1 MNWTARFNANY
12 NVTPN
17 TTLLLNYFY
26 RGAQK
31 IERGEFGAVS
41 ITNLSVRQKVSQ
53 SSTITAR
60 IQDPFE
66 TMKFRVNVGDDNIN
80 QLTTRQFNNRALFL
94 TYQWNFGQ
102 TPKMKQRRQEETQA
116 PQTGFGN

>member
-1 MNWTARFNANY
+1 M
-12 NVTPN
+12 
-17 TTLLLNYFY
+17 
-26 RGAQK
+26 
-31 IERGEFGAVS
+31 
-41 ITNLSVRQKVSQ
+41 TNLSVRQKVST
-53 SSTITAR
+53 SSTLTLRVA
-60 IQDPFE
+60 DPFN

-102 TPKMKQRRQEETQA
+102 QPRMKQRRQEEQQA